1 MDRLG
6 RQGLSEAPPQGGD
19 DPLATVRAR
28 IDELLN
34 IDIPLMVSRG
44 QLNDQQ
50 LFETIGVL
58 SLWMRAVM
66 GEVDGQTTEIIGQFV
81 QAIELAYADDPRT
94 LAQKLHGHLE
104 VALREN
110 PALVRMRAHLEDALA
125 AVPDDPQVGASRAFI
140 VYATRAESNE
150 EVVAYF
156 EILLGVR

>member
-1 MDRLG
+1 MSDASK
-6 RQGLSEAPPQGGD
+6 QD
-19 DPLATVRAR
+19 DPLAEVRRR

-81 QAIELAYADDPRT
+81 QAIDQTYAEDPRPFS
-94 LAQKLHGHLE
+94 AKLHGHVE
-104 VALREN
+104 AALRDN
-110 PALVRMRAHLEDALA
+110 QALVRMRGHLEQAIA
-125 AVPDDPQVGASRAFI
+125 AMPDDPQLGSSKGFLI
-140 VYATRAESNE
+140 YATRPTADDETL
-150 EVVAYF
+150 AYF
-156 EILLGVR
+156 DILLGLRQP

>member
-1 MDRLG
+1 M
-6 RQGLSEAPPQGGD
+6 
-19 DPLATVRAR
+19 VRAR

-34 IDIPLMVSRG
+34 IDVPLMVSRG

-81 QAIELAYADDPRT
+81 AAIEMAYTDDPRP
-94 LAQKLHGHLE
+94 LARKIHGHVE
-104 VALREN
+104 AALRDN
-110 PALVRMRAHLEDALA
+110 PALARMRMHLEEALL
-125 AVPDDPQVGASRAFI
+125 AVPDDPQVGASRAFL
-140 VYATRAESNE
+140 VYATRPECDD

-156 EILLGVR
+156 DILLGRR

>member
-1 MDRLG
+1 MSDPG
-6 RQGLSEAPPQGGD
+6 QQN
-19 DPLATVRAR
+19 DPLADVRRR

-81 QAIELAYADDPRT
+81 QAIDQTYQDDPRPFS
-94 LAQKLHGHLE
+94 AKLHAHIE
-104 VALREN
+104 AALRDN
-110 PALVRMRAHLEDALA
+110 PALVRLRGHLEQAINA
-125 AVPDDPQVGASRAFI
+125 MPDDPQLGASQGFLL
-140 VYATRAESNE
+140 YATRQTTDD
-150 EVVAYF
+150 EVIAYF
-156 EILLGVR
+156 DILLGIRQP